1 MSTSKE
7 LFLIAESS
15 DIEEVPFDLHLYRTR
30 EEAPKLYRV
39 KVATTGGAK
48 TTDFDSRG
56 AAEEYVKLLEEIE
69 WRPWVDR
76 EIFVCIED
84 PREK

>member
-1 MSTSKE
+1 MISWFKVGNSW
-7 LFLIAESS
+7 IRPDHVIGWD
-15 DIEEVPFDLHLYRTR
+15 DIEEVTR

-39 KVATTGGAK
+39 KVMTTAGAK